1 MALIGIVRCKKILQ
15 SERIRGWRMTNTI
28 FHVDMDAFFTSVEQ
42 RDRPELRGLPVVV
55 GAPADRRGVV
65 AAASYEARRYGIHSA
80 MPSREAFRRCPH
92 AVFLPVNMSRY
103 VEASKRIHAIFD
115 RYTPWVQ
122 RLSIDEAF
130 LDVTGSLHLFGT
142 AIETAQLIKDDIRRE
157 TGLTASVGVGPN
169 PFLAK
174 LASDMQKPD
183 GLTITPRDP
192 DEIIAFLAPLPV
204 ERLWGVGKIVGS
216 KLTTAGIC
224 TIGDLQWT
232 ATERLARL
240 VGQHAA
246 LHLQSLAR
254 GEDDRDIHGDR
265 DEEKSISREH
275 TFAEDCVDQDRLR
288 HVLFDLVEDVAQQ
301 LRANGI
307 YAGCAVLKLR
317 DADFSTIT
325 RQCSLSPPLCD
336 NHSLRQTAEDLFNM
350 HYSHTKIRL
359 IGFGVSR
366 LHDDIPKVQL
376 TLFDDQEYS
385 RKKEQISQAVDRIR
399 RSYGKDSIR
408 RGGRSHNNSQV

>member
-1 MALIGIVRCKKILQ
+1 
-15 SERIRGWRMTNTI
+15 MTNTI
-28 FHVDMDAFFTSVEQ
+28 FHVDMDAFYTSVEQ
-42 RDRPELRGLPVVV
+42 RDRPELSGLPVVV
-55 GAPADRRGVV
+55 GAPPDRRGVV
-65 AAASYEARRYGIHSA
+65 AAASYEARGYGIHSA

-92 AVFLPVNMSRY
+92 AVFLPVSMTRY
-103 VEASKRIHAIFD
+103 IEVSQRIHAIFE

-142 AIETAQLIKDDIRRE
+142 PLETAKLIKNDVRRE

-192 DEIIAFLAPLPV
+192 EEIMLFLAPLPV

-216 KLTTAGIC
+216 KLKKSGIR

-232 ATERLARL
+232 APVRLARL
-240 VGQHAA
+240 VGQHTA

-254 GEDDRDIHGDR
+254 GEDDREVHSEQDQ
-265 DEEKSISREH
+265 EKSISREH
-275 TFAEDCVDQDRLR
+275 TFAEDCADQDRLR

-301 LRANGI
+301 LRANGL
-307 YAGCAVLKLR
+307 YAACAVLKLR

-325 RQCSLSPPLCD
+325 RQCSLTPPLCD

-350 HYSHTKIRL
+350 HYLKTKIRL

-366 LHDDIPKVQL
+366 LHDDIPKAQL
-376 TLFDDQEYS
+376 TLFDDQEDR
-385 RKKEQISQAVDRIR
+385 RKKEKISQAVDRIR
-399 RSYGKDSIR
+399 RCYGKDSIR
-408 RGGRSHNNSQV
+408 RGDRSSNNS